1 MPVLSE
7 FTMDDV
13 PIDEAL
19 RQALPLLEGYGDA
32 MVAYALI
39 RTGLA
44 NALAAGEKSECDLIT
59 EFAAAYPP
67 AVLKGLIRHA
77 LGAGLAT
84 KRASQITGT
93 ERLRAVVASAG
104 WFRLLIGGYGPTL
117 LAMAE
122 PERDPAPNQV
132 TCNGND
138 MDLPRNLQEVK
149 VGSCMMSSYG
159 AFPAVC
165 DMLDTFAC
173 STPPIVLDVGCG
185 DGSLGP
191 FLKRRGSQLR
201 YVGIEDPRVTRSEP
215 LRASSGP
222 GSTGEESGIARVSLK
237 DYVAGLA
244 QDERCVIVLS
254 FVLHEILG
262 QHGEGPLREL
272 LSGFAQDPRVVG
284 LVIVEVDAAPTN
296 ARLQDSASG
305 RGYYNLYYLIH
316 DITKQRLMPRA
327 FWERLFADCGFNLLA
342 VEHISEKADPLRL
355 EIVFLLERG

>member
-1 MPVLSE
+1 
-7 FTMDDV
+7 
-13 PIDEAL
+13 
-19 RQALPLLEGYGDA
+19 
-32 MVAYALI
+32 
-39 RTGLA
+39 
-44 NALAAGEKSECDLIT
+44 
-59 EFAAAYPP
+59 
-67 AVLKGLIRHA
+67 
-77 LGAGLAT
+77 
-84 KRASQITGT
+84 
-93 ERLRAVVASAG
+93 
-104 WFRLLIGGYGPTL
+104 
-117 LAMAE
+117 
-122 PERDPAPNQV
+122 
-132 TCNGND
+132 
-138 MDLPRNLQEVK
+138 
-149 VGSCMMSSYG
+149 MMSSYG

-173 STPPIVLDVGCG
+173 STPPLVLDVGCG

-305 RGYYNLYYLIH
+305 RGYYNLYFLIH
-316 DITKQRLMPRA
+316 DIYKAAPHASRILGATLRRLWIQVAGGRA
-327 FWERLFADCGFNLLA
+327 DFREGRPTALRDCL
-342 VEHISEKADPLRL
+342 PLRKGM
-355 EIVFLLERG
+355 IGASCR